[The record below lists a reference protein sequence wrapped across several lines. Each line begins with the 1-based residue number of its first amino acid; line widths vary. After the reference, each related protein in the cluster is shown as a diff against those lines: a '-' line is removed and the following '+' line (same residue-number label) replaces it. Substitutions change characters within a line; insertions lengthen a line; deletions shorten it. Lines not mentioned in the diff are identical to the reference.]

1 MTLVLGFHQIHG
13 IMLADILRCG
23 ANKARAAHGRVAD
36 YVVHLRLHQL
46 HHHFNDVARRA
57 ELAVGAALRNLA
69 EQIFVNIAH
78 DVLVVE
84 VEAVQCV
91 HDPHQHASR
100 RHKEQRILH
109 VACKSRVFSGVQIIF
124 NKGKYAVNHV
134 FEHGVRF
141 KMTEL
146 APAAILM
153 LAVKNGIDNLHV
165 KSRGVGFLAQF
176 IVIEDFDKHQ
186 IRNLFNHRKGIGH
199 AGRPEYIPNAVN
211 FVFQFASNHIYSLL
225 CVIDLKK

>member
-1 MTLVLGFHQIHG
+1 MQV
-13 IMLADILRCG
+13 
-23 ANKARAAHGRVAD
+23 
-36 YVVHLRLHQL
+36 
-46 HHHFNDVARRA
+46 
-57 ELAVGAALRNLA
+57 
-69 EQIFVNIAH
+69 
-78 DVLVVE
+78 
-84 VEAVQCV
+84 
-91 HDPHQHASR
+91 
-100 RHKEQRILH
+100 
-109 VACKSRVFSGVQIIF
+109 IF

-153 LAVKNGIDNLHV
+153 LTVKNRVDNLHV

-225 CVIDLKK
+225 CVIDLKKIVGSVAPLFIIVKSWAFFKAMRGIITKEAFRPFLAPSVLFASLPVHSANVQLPAPLHPQPAPALSDCPPFPPHPQPKPVHPKRAAVRQE